1 MKIAKAETAIL
12 LARIQ
17 EHRDAC
23 SVLFQRLHALGG
35 DHAKALPQTV
45 AGGAR
50 GDQRVSKRLSEAR
63 PFATAEALGA
73 VRRVFPDLDIS
84 DTELM
89 DAISSEAT
97 SAGFEVDTPEPRS
110 AARMKDALE
119 KWDNEGGA
127 IKNRAPVEAHGIRAN
142 DKDGKGRRAKA
153 IKDRNE
159 LL

>member
-1 MKIAKAETAIL
+1 MRKRSRKLSPEMRAAISAFL
-12 LARIQ
+12 S
-17 EHRDAC
+17 AC
-23 SVLFQRLHALGG
+23 Q
-35 DHAKALPQTV
+35 K
-45 AGGAR
+45 
-50 GDQRVSKRLSEAR
+50 EAR

-73 VRRVFPDLDIS
+73 VRRVFP
-84 DTELM
+84 
-89 DAISSEAT
+89 AISSEAT

>member
-1 MKIAKAETAIL
+1 MHWEVIMRKRSRKLSPEVRAAISAFL
-12 LARIQ
+12 S
-17 EHRDAC
+17 AC
-23 SVLFQRLHALGG
+23 Q
-35 DHAKALPQTV
+35 K
-45 AGGAR
+45 
-50 GDQRVSKRLSEAR
+50 EAR

-127 IKNRAPVEAHGIRAN
+127 IKNRAPVEAQGIRAN